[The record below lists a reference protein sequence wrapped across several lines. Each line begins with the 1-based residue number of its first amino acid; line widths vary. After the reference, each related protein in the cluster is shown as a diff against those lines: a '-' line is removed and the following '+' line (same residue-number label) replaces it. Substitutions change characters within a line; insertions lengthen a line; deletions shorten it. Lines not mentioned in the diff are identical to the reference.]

1 MRKFKKASVKLIASL
16 IAVII
21 LISPINVLAAVIA
34 PKIDELLHGD
44 EYIGA
49 SDAYLANADIQAD
62 NLEYYPETADILDE
76 DEYYYNLESNNADN
90 EELRAASSDVV
101 GDPMVFYTQ
110 RWLNQE
116 YGNVSGFGSV
126 PENGRTGWNTVYGL
140 LRALQ
145 HELGITSLSNN
156 FGPST
161 SSLYSKN
168 QLSRKDG
175 VTDKKYAILQF
186 ALWCKGYCPGYNI
199 SYNQSTGKVTIN
211 AVFDAEVEKA
221 VIELKKDAGL
231 TNPNG
236 TVTLNVMKALMSMDS
251 FKLLGS
257 SYGAKAEV
265 RGMQQEFNRKYEAYI
280 GLIPCDGVYGRSTNS
295 ALIYAYQAEE
305 GLPVGV
311 ANGNFGPTTRKC
323 APNIPYTRSSG
334 AALTYNGSYYTDA
347 QISTFT
353 KLLQFALFVNGFG
366 SGNFNGNFDGTTQQA
381 VRDFQDF
388 YKLTKTG
395 KVDIGTWMSLFL
407 SSGDPNRP
415 ALGAD
420 CAMILNEARAKTLY
434 DNGYRYVG
442 RYLTGTYGSNRIS
455 KALTVEEEQ
464 IILNAGLRFFPIYQ
478 DGGTRLDYFTA
489 SQGTKDGQT
498 AIDTADKGGTVS
510 GSGTFAYESTT
521 TITAI
526 PDDGYKFFAW
536 YENGNI
542 LYNTPETYEIKI
554 NSNRKLKALFIS
566 DTEFEATVKGNIY
579 QLTYPDGSQKGGP
592 APGLNISIVSLNNKY
607 TTTSDSNGSF
617 ILNNITSGVYI
628 MHISGEST
636 IDRNILINVDNKIT
650 NIGEIAIACFDYIKD
665 GIIDDKDLNAWSTW
679 FNTGKDSEKYNPF
692 ADLNNDGFINAKDYA
707 MLFRG
712 FYKKNTDEINK
723 IIEGIEN

>member
-1 MRKFKKASVKLIASL
+1 MRKFKKVSVKLIASM

-34 PKIDELLHGD
+34 PKIDELLHSD

-62 NLEYYPETADILDE
+62 DLEYYPETADRTEE
-76 DEYYYNLESNNADN
+76 DAYYYSLDSENAES

-161 SSLYSKN
+161 SNLYSQN

-211 AVFDAEVEKA
+211 AVFDAEVEQA

-265 RGMQQEFNRKYEAYI
+265 RAMQQEFNRKYESYI

-295 ALIYAYQAEE
+295 ALIYAFQAEE
-305 GLPVGV
+305 GLSTDD
-311 ANGNFGPTTRKC
+311 ANGVFGPTTRKC
-323 APNIPYTRSSG
+323 APNIPYTRSNG
-334 AALTYNGSYYTDA
+334 AALTYNGNYYTDS
-347 QISTFT
+347 QISTFV
-353 KLLQFALFVNGFG
+353 KFLQFALFVNGFG
-366 SGNFNGNFDGTTQQA
+366 DGKFDGNFDSATQQS

-388 YKLTKTG
+388 YKITETG
-395 KVDIGTWMSLFL
+395 KVNIGTWMSLFL

-464 IILNAGLRFFPIYQ
+464 IILDAGLRFFNIKFLY
-478 DGGTRLDYFTA
+478 
-489 SQGTKDGQT
+489 
-498 AIDTADKGGTVS
+498 V
-510 GSGTFAYESTT
+510 
-521 TITAI
+521 TIS
-526 PDDGYKFFAW
+526 FFV
-536 YENGNI
+536 
-542 LYNTPETYEIKI
+542 TIKI
-554 NSNRKLKALFIS
+554 
-566 DTEFEATVKGNIY
+566 
-579 QLTYPDGSQKGGP
+579 
-592 APGLNISIVSLNNKY
+592 
-607 TTTSDSNGSF
+607 
-617 ILNNITSGVYI
+617 
-628 MHISGEST
+628 
-636 IDRNILINVDNKIT
+636 LIR
-650 NIGEIAIACFDYIKD
+650 
-665 GIIDDKDLNAWSTW
+665 L
-679 FNTGKDSEKYNPF
+679 
-692 ADLNNDGFINAKDYA
+692 
-707 MLFRG
+707 
-712 FYKKNTDEINK
+712 
-723 IIEGIEN
+723 